1 MEMEQKVLAEKIRKK
16 LLIESIITDETIDK
30 ASRLI
35 GLTKNGKI
43 IFKIDRR
50 KISISDQILLYL
62 AGKKL
67 AYEAELVESDTCS
80 ITELRDELGI
90 NEKVIGARLS
100 ELIKKSQV
108 DRLEAG
114 LYKINPI
121 VIIDVLNRI
130 EGVLSEESKND
141 RA

>member
-1 MEMEQKVLAEKIRKK
+1 M
-16 LLIESIITDETIDK
+16 
-30 ASRLI
+30 I

-43 IFKIDRR
+43 IFKINRR

-100 ELIKKSQV
+100 ELIKNRKQ
-108 DRLEAG
+108 
-114 LYKINPI
+114 
-121 VIIDVLNRI
+121 IDWKLVYI
-130 EGVLSEESKND
+130 K
-141 RA
+141 